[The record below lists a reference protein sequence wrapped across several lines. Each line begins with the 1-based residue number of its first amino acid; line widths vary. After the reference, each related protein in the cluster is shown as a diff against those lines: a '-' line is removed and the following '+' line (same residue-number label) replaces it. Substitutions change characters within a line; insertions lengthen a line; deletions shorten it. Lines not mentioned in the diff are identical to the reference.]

1 MTVKSSMSDMG
12 QSEHANVIKTMG
24 DHLDSLIAVVVTET
38 STNIKA
44 SIAAAV
50 NSLCRTGGHMEK
62 RMLGEP
68 YVAADLSVFL
78 EELGKAKAACR
89 QAKELGLCSVLAKD
103 GTEKFDNSRME
114 LIAFIEVFK
123 AGAYFLLSL

>member
-1 MTVKSSMSDMG
+1 
-12 QSEHANVIKTMG
+12 
-24 DHLDSLIAVVVTET
+24 
-38 STNIKA
+38 
-44 SIAAAV
+44 
-50 NSLCRTGGHMEK
+50 
-62 RMLGEP
+62 MLGEP

>member
-1 MTVKSSMSDMG
+1 
-12 QSEHANVIKTMG
+12 
-24 DHLDSLIAVVVTET
+24 
-38 STNIKA
+38 
-44 SIAAAV
+44 
-50 NSLCRTGGHMEK
+50 
-62 RMLGEP
+62 MLGEP

-103 GTEKFDNSRME
+103 GTQKLDNSRME

-123 AGAYFLLSL
+123 AGAHFLLSL